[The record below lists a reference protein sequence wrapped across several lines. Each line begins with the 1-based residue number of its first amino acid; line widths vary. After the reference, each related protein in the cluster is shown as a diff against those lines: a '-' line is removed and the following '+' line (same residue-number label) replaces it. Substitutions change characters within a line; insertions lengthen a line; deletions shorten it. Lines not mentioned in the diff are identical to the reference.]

1 MAGACGV
8 QVDGPLAPFAVGLE
22 EALVAEGY
30 SKQRTRLLIGFM
42 AEVSHWLAAG
52 GLQAS
57 DLTGEVVEEFFEE
70 RVPGRSRCR
79 TARSLEPI
87 AAHLRAIGVTPM
99 PPSLIVGRTDTE
111 VELLDCYRCWCV
123 AQRGL
128 TSATTDQYVRRVALF
143 LALWRPDS
151 QVVVADLDGS
161 AILAT
166 IRVAVG
172 VMPGPSLRCM
182 VTAFAASYGSC
193 TPPAGRLPRWW
204 LPSHR

>member
-79 TARSLEPI
+79 TARSLAADRGTPACDRRGADATEPHRW
-87 AAHLRAIGVTPM
+87 AH
-99 PPSLIVGRTDTE
+99 
-111 VELLDCYRCWCV
+111 
-123 AQRGL
+123 
-128 TSATTDQYVRRVALF
+128 
-143 LALWRPDS
+143 
-151 QVVVADLDGS
+151 
-161 AILAT
+161 
-166 IRVAVG
+166 
-172 VMPGPSLRCM
+172 
-182 VTAFAASYGSC
+182 
-193 TPPAGRLPRWW
+193 
-204 LPSHR
+204 